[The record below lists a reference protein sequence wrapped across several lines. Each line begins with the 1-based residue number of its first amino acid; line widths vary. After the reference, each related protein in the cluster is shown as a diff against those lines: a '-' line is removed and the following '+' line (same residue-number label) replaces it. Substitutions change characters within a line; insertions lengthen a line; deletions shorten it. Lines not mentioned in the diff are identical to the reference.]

1 MILNDLQI
9 SKLASHGM
17 IEPFSSHLIGSADGL
32 PILSYGL
39 SSYGYDLRL
48 SPNEFKIFQHI
59 PGTVVD
65 PKRFNP
71 ENLKSAPLLHDQ
83 FGDYFVLPSRSY
95 GLGVAV
101 EALHLPENISA
112 ICVGKSTYAR
122 CGIIANVTP
131 AEAGWQGHLTLE
143 FSNSS
148 AADCRVYAME
158 GAVQMIFFQG
168 DPCKTSYQTR
178 QGKYQQQP
186 QRITLPR
193 V

>member
-9 SKLASHGM
+9 SELAGKGM
-17 IEPFSSHLIGSADGL
+17 IEPFSSKLICSVEGL

-48 SPNEFKIFQHI
+48 SPSEFKIFQHI

-65 PKRFNP
+65 PKQFNP

-83 FGDYFVLPSRSY
+83 SGDYFILPSRSY

-112 ICVGKSTYAR
+112 ICVGKALMH
-122 CGIIANVTP
+122 A
-131 AEAGWQGHLTLE
+131 AE
-143 FSNSS
+143 S
-148 AADCRVYAME
+148 
-158 GAVQMIFFQG
+158 
-168 DPCKTSYQTR
+168 
-178 QGKYQQQP
+178 
-186 QRITLPR
+186 LPM
-193 V
+193 